1 MGILDFSL
9 FKMINDEHQLDNID
23 AESLFFEMNRS
34 ISSSILSIVDMDN
47 NVMLST
53 GL

>member
-1 MGILDFSL
+1 MSILNLNL
-9 FKMINDEHQLDNID
+9 FKLINDEHQLDNID
-23 AESLFFEMNRS
+23 AEALFFEMNRS

>member
-1 MGILDFSL
+1 MSILNLNL
-9 FKMINDEHQLDNID
+9 FKLINDEHQMENVDED
-23 AESLFFEMNRS
+23 ALFFEMNRS